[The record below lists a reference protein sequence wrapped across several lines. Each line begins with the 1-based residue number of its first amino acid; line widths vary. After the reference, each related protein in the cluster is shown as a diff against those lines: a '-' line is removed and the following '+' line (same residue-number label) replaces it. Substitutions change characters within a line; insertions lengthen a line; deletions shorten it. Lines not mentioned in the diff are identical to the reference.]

1 MSHASITC
9 VPPPASRSGRRAP
22 RPAPPADRTGPAQHA
37 FARQWRD
44 WRRRH
49 PDGSPGAGRAED
61 ALRALAWGVSDAL
74 FRRLQARFGNLRA
87 RVAFL
92 RGLRLH
98 PYGPAGECLT
108 AILAG
113 DRRAALEATG
123 LLAAMLAAAGRAE
136 DPRFLKWLLFT
147 AAGEA
152 DALPLV

>member
-1 MSHASITC
+1 
-9 VPPPASRSGRRAP
+9 VFRRRRAAP
-22 RPAPPADRTGPAQHA
+22 AAAPPAPPRPSAGPV
-37 FARQWRD
+37 RPSTPSRD